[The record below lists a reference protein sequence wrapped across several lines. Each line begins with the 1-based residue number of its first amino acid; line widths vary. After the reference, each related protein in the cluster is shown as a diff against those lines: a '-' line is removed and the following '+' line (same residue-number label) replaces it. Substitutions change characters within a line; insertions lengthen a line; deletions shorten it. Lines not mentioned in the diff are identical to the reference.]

1 MGWRYISPFFLCTL
15 TSNNHPLQSISIWI
29 MEIKKKKTRDNITE
43 VRAKT
48 LRANMTKVATP
59 NHLCLGNPLD

>member
-1 MGWRYISPFFLCTL
+1 MGWRYVSPFFFFFSVIRLA
-15 TSNNHPLQSISIWI
+15 SIT
-29 MEIKKKKTRDNITE
+29 MNLHTDNGNKKKKTRDNITE

>member
-1 MGWRYISPFFLCTL
+1 MNLHTDNGNR
-15 TSNNHPLQSISIWI
+15 Q
-29 MEIKKKKTRDNITE
+29 KKKTRDNITE

>member
-1 MGWRYISPFFLCTL
+1 MNLHTDNGNR
-15 TSNNHPLQSISIWI
+15 Q
-29 MEIKKKKTRDNITE
+29 KKKTRDNITE

-59 NHLCLGNPLD
+59 NHLCLVNPTHTDLHIEQFFSI

>member
-1 MGWRYISPFFLCTL
+1 MDNGNR
-15 TSNNHPLQSISIWI
+15 Q
-29 MEIKKKKTRDNITE
+29 KKKTRDNITE

>member
-1 MGWRYISPFFLCTL
+1 MGWHHC
-15 TSNNHPLQSISIWI
+15 QSIFLMHPDLKYSSITI
-29 MEIKKKKTRDNITE
+29 NLHMDNGNKKKKTRDNITE

>member
-1 MGWRYISPFFLCTL
+1 
-15 TSNNHPLQSISIWI
+15 

-59 NHLCLGNPLD
+59 NHLCLVNPTHTDLPKEQFFSV